1 MSVENIAK
9 VYFNGLKKAYIENGA
24 KKEWDAFENV
34 IHGATE
40 EDFASLKK
48 LYPGIP
54 DSLIELLKIMDGTYY
69 RDYEGKKVSFF
80 LLGSE

>member
-48 LYPGIP
+48 LYPELVL
-54 DSLIELLKIMDGTYY
+54 SLSPL
-69 RDYEGKKVSFF
+69 
-80 LLGSE
+80 